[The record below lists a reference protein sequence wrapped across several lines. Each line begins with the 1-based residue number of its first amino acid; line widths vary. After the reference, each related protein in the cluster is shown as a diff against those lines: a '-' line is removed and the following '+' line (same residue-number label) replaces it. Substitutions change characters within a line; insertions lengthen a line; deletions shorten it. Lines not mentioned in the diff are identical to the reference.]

1 MGMTVSGQASNLY
14 SLYQYENSAA
24 AQGSQADPSAVSK
37 QNYNISSLSHA
48 VDALNGVPSQNGYSI
63 GSVSSAAANLI
74 QESQLSDYSTI
85 KDNLNSSAQTEILS
99 GGTDLS
105 ALYSTLG
112 FNPVST
118 ENYLKILSSGDT
130 SSGSSGNAVNDYR
143 SYLSS
148 STETS
153 LLNFL
158 A

>member
-1 MGMTVSGQASNLY
+1 MGMTVSNQASYLY
-14 SLYQYENSAA
+14 SLYQYENSPS
-24 AQGSQADPSAVSK
+24 AQSSSVDPSEVSK
-37 QNYNISSLSHA
+37 QQYNISNLSNA
-48 VDALNGVPSQNGYSI
+48 VDALNSVTSRNGYSI
-63 GSVSSAAANLI
+63 GSVSACAADLI
-74 QESQLSDYSTI
+74 QQSQLSDYSTI
-85 KDNLNSSAQTEILS
+85 KDTLKSSVQTGILS
-99 GGTDLS
+99 GSTDLS

-112 FNPVST
+112 FNPEST
-118 ENYLKILSSGDT
+118 RDYLKILSSGDT